1 MWGHQQGWELKPHAW
16 AKPRAEKAVS
26 SGPGQNNMWGTG
38 RGEARD
44 KRREHTKDESSM
56 KLPGLFLK
64 RFYSLDPHSPLRSDN
79 FNIFLLDKFCL
90 IVGFLVSTL

>member
-1 MWGHQQGWELKPHAW
+1 MRLVAIGTWGRQQGWELKPHAW
-16 AKPRAEKAVS
+16 AKPPAEKAVN

-64 RFYSLDPHSPLRSDN
+64 RFYSLDPHSP
-79 FNIFLLDKFCL
+79 
-90 IVGFLVSTL
+90 